1 MVKCGANIKNVLLVE
16 DNTLTLILL
25 ESQLV
30 KHGVAVVKAMDG
42 GAGWEACQKQQF
54 DLLIIDINIPVLSG
68 KQLIAKIKSATD
80 QKQGKTIA
88 ISSGMSKSD
97 VAELLKLGFEHCL
110 NKPVHIK
117 KDEEGIYIE
126 GN

>member
-1 MVKCGANIKNVLLVE
+1 MVKCGLNIKNVLLVE

-30 KHGVAVVKAMDG
+30 KHGISVVKAMDG
-42 GAGWEACQKQQF
+42 GAGWEACLEKEF
-54 DLLIIDINIPVLSG
+54 DLLIIDINIPVMNG
-68 KQLIAKIKSATD
+68 KQLLTKIKSD
-80 QKQGKTIA
+80 LSRSQGKKIA
-88 ISSGMSKSD
+88 ISSGLSKAD
-97 VAELLKLGFEHCL
+97 FNELLKLGFDACL
-110 NKPVHIK
+110 NKPIHIK